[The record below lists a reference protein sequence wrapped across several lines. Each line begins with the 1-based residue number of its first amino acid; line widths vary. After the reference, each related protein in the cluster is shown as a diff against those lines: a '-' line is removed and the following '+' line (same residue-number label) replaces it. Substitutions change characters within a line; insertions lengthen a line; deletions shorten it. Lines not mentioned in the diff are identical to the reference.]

1 MAEELYLSEKD
12 FSLFSEVIASF
23 HSVSDLDEMLI
34 TILQK
39 ITTIFDIEGAS
50 IALHDSLKN
59 EFYFIR
65 MVESG
70 VLDTFPDKNGPRFPD
85 HKGVAGWVMKHGRSV
100 YINDV
105 SGDER
110 YYNGF
115 DRIQGFLTRSMVCV
129 PLRTRR
135 GFLGVLYAL
144 NKQQG
149 AFRERDRRLLE
160 ILSGTIAVSLEN
172 ARLYG
177 DLKDHVHALQRERQS
192 LLAKVESGS
201 GFNGIIG
208 SSQPMRR
215 MFELMSKVMDTTAAV
230 LIQGETGT
238 GKELVARVIHYHG
251 VLREKPFVAENCG
264 ALPENLL
271 ESELFGHVKGAFTG
285 AVADKKGLFEIADGG
300 TIFLDEIG
308 EMSPAM
314 QVKLL
319 RVLQEGQFR
328 PVGGNRFRD
337 VRVRLIAS
345 TNRDLAEEVE
355 KGTFRQDLYYR
366 INVFQITAPPLRHR
380 KEDIPDLAAHFLRKS
395 AGKYGRPV
403 PVLSPSALEALL
415 RFDWPGNVR
424 ELENEMARAVTMAG
438 GDRTIQ
444 VDMLSD
450 KIRRLFVEHPAG
462 QIPATGRLKQVIQQ
476 VEHRLIVDALRRE
489 GGNRSRAARSL
500 GLSRQGLLNKLAAM
514 KIDYP

>member
-192 LLAKVESGS
+192 LLAK
-201 GFNGIIG
+201 
-208 SSQPMRR
+208 
-215 MFELMSKVMDTTAAV
+215 
-230 LIQGETGT
+230 
-238 GKELVARVIHYHG
+238 
-251 VLREKPFVAENCG
+251 
-264 ALPENLL
+264 
-271 ESELFGHVKGAFTG
+271 
-285 AVADKKGLFEIADGG
+285 
-300 TIFLDEIG
+300 
-308 EMSPAM
+308 
-314 QVKLL
+314 
-319 RVLQEGQFR
+319 
-328 PVGGNRFRD
+328 GNRQLNPSGNILQFHILR
-337 VRVRLIAS
+337 
-345 TNRDLAEEVE
+345 T
-355 KGTFRQDLYYR
+355 KPHRQ
-366 INVFQITAPPLRHR
+366 
-380 KEDIPDLAAHFLRKS
+380 
-395 AGKYGRPV
+395 
-403 PVLSPSALEALL
+403 
-415 RFDWPGNVR
+415 
-424 ELENEMARAVTMAG
+424 
-438 GDRTIQ
+438 
-444 VDMLSD
+444 
-450 KIRRLFVEHPAG
+450 
-462 QIPATGRLKQVIQQ
+462 
-476 VEHRLIVDALRRE
+476 
-489 GGNRSRAARSL
+489 
-500 GLSRQGLLNKLAAM
+500 
-514 KIDYP
+514 